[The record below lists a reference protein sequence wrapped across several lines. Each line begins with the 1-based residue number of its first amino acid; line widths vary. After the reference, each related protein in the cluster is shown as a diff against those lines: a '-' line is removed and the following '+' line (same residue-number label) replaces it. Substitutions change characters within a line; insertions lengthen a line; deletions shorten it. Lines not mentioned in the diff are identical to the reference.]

1 MTLMTE
7 RRTIG
12 RYDLE
17 RILGKGGMGVVWLAR
32 DPALE
37 RAVALKHL
45 REDLVLTPDQRAD
58 LFARMRIEARAA
70 AHLTHPNVVTLHDF
84 GEDPHL
90 GPWLVFEFVEGP
102 SLRDELKRGPLP
114 VPRLVQTTRDLV
126 EALAYA
132 HERSVLHRDVKPEN
146 VLVSPTG
153 MKLAD
158 FGVARL
164 PDVQMTATGVLIGTP
179 AYGAPESLRRA
190 EFTPAS
196 DQFSLAVMLWEL
208 MKGQRPESVDES
220 SLPTQVASRRADADE
235 PSTDLPT
242 LPTVGESAAER
253 VLLRA
258 MSPRPENR
266 FPSVRALGEAFV
278 RALDPAGALAQH
290 SLPPIAAGASSKERR
305 NQNVAL
311 AVALL
316 LLVALAFAG
325 RIEAFVAGVRGAPA
339 DAGADAGAP
348 KKLAPAKRPTTREK
362 PSETV
367 PVAAPSS
374 AASGA
379 APSPASIPGE
389 SAAPAPAA
397 P

>member
-1 MTLMTE
+1 MTE

-17 RILGKGGMGVVWLAR
+17 RILGKGGMGVVWLAKDSSLDR
-32 DPALE
+32 
-37 RAVALKHL
+37 RVALKHL

-58 LFARMRIEARAA
+58 LFARMRVEARAA

-84 GEDPHL
+84 GEDDAL

-114 VPRLVQTTRDLV
+114 VARLVQATRDLV
-126 EALAYA
+126 EALSYA
-132 HERSVLHRDVKPEN
+132 HERNVLHRDVKPEN

-196 DQFSLAVMLWEL
+196 DQFSLGVMLWEL
-208 MKGQRPESVDES
+208 LKGQRPESVDES
-220 SLPTQVASRRADADE
+220 SLPTQVASRRVGSDDREATDE
-235 PSTDLPT
+235 AT

-266 FPSVRALGEAFV
+266 YPSVRALGEAFV
-278 RALDPAGALAQH
+278 RALDPSAHLGVP
-290 SLPPIAAGASSKERR
+290 SLPPIAPGSSPKERR

-311 AVALL
+311 ALALVLL
-316 LLVALAFAG
+316 LGLAFAG
-325 RIEAFVAGVRGAPA
+325 RIEGFVASVRGTNV
-339 DAGADAGAP
+339 DAGADAAPP
-348 KKLAPAKRPTTREK
+348 KKPSTIKRPPPREK
-362 PSETV
+362 ALEV
-367 PVAAPSS
+367 APSAVPSLPPSTATTPTS
-374 AASGA
+374 A
-379 APSPASIPGE
+379 E
-389 SAAPAPAA
+389 TAPAPAA